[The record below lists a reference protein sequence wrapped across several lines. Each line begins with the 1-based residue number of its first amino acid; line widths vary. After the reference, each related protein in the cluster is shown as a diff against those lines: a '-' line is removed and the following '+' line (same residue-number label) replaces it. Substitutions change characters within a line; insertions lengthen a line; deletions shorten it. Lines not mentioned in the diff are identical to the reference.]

1 MSRKIHELN
10 QRYLSVDA
18 VNLDIEPSNNN
29 NQIEP
34 LQDTAR
40 NQRDFYQ
47 HLREING
54 MIKRKHMGHSRA
66 KSNYTYVAKNFK
78 NETFGLETNQMIN

>member
-1 MSRKIHELN
+1 MN
-10 QRYLSVDA
+10 QRYLSVDV
-18 VNLDIEPSNNN
+18 VNLDIEPSSNNN
-29 NQIEP
+29 IQIEP

-54 MIKRKHMGHSRA
+54 MIKKKHMGGHSRA
-66 KSNYTYVAKNFK
+66 KSNYTAHVSKNFK
-78 NETFGLETNQMIN
+78 NETFGLESKLSNLMIN